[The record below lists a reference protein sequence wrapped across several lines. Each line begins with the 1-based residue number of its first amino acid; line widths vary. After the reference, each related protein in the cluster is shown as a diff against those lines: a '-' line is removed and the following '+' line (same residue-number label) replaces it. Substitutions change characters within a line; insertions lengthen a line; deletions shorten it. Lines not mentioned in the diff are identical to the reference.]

1 MCGCPLFVIV
11 IQFSVGGLKT
21 IPLQEA
27 GCVHLMTGCSTG
39 SGSGTSN
46 RMRGLFESYCSKL
59 SHGSSLCHTP
69 SMS

>member
-46 RMRGLFESYCSKL
+46 VGYEACLKATVVNYHMVHPYAIPLA
-59 SHGSSLCHTP
+59 
-69 SMS
+69 